1 MKPGISTLL
10 ICLSLF
16 FCFSLKAQIKIG
28 NNPTTIGTSSLH
40 ELETTNK
47 GLVLPRLTGA
57 QMNAIAAK

>member
-16 FCFSLKAQIKIG
+16 FCFSLKAQINIG
-28 NNPTTIGTSSLH
+28 NNLTTIGTSSLH

-47 GLVLPRLTGA
+47 VLYYPV
-57 QMNAIAAK
+57 